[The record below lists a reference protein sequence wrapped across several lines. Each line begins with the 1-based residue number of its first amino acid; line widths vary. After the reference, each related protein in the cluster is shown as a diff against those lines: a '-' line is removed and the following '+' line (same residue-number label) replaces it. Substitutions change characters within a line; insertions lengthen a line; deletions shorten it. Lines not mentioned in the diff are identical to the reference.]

1 MVVLCVYINITS
13 QHKEI
18 CRYNLKRHVDY
29 SHTKVMEI
37 CRNDTSTIRI
47 HRSWGLSESGESRP
61 DSPDSRHRAARHW
74 LSGSWVIL
82 AILKSVPFV
91 PGNAG
96 RTPFLKDKAELAQAP
111 SPSPFLY
118 FNDIFFGITKAMT
131 NRTSG
136 LNFQV
141 AARAC

>member
-1 MVVLCVYINITS
+1 M
-13 QHKEI
+13 
-18 CRYNLKRHVDY
+18 
-29 SHTKVMEI
+29 
-37 CRNDTSTIRI
+37 STIRI
-47 HRSWGLSESGESRP
+47 HRSWRFAATTRRLFAYVGHGGSAKQAGQPS
-61 DSPDSRHRAARHW
+61 RAARHW